1 MWRRIPLD
9 PVLACLLLLVSIE
22 DVWTQPARLIPA
34 STRPGLT
41 VSVVLMCV
49 PIAWRRRFP
58 LLVVC
63 VVTAGA
69 ILKVAENGTDAP
81 PDVPLFAWVIAVY
94 SVAAYASSRR
104 GLIGG
109 VVALIGAVAW
119 GGFVL
124 GPAIGAGAWAAG
136 RFVREN
142 RLRADTAERDRDL
155 EAQRAVLLERS
166 RIARELHDVVSHA
179 MSTIIVQAGA
189 ERLVLPPKQD
199 STRQVLAEIE
209 RTGRAAMIEMRR
221 LLGVLRDGQVE
232 LSLQPQPGLDQ
243 LEPLAEQ
250 MRGTGL
256 RVDVHVEGEPVPLSP
271 GIDVSA
277 YRIVQE
283 ALTNVL
289 RHADATHAQVSVR
302 YQNGDVEVEVIDDG
316 RGGEPNSS
324 GHGLIGMG
332 ERTALFGGD
341 LTAGPLPEGGFQVRA
356 RLPLE
361 GG

>member
-9 PVLACLLLLVSIE
+9 PVLACLLTLVSIE
-22 DVWTQPARLIPA
+22 DVWTQPQRLIPA
-34 STRPGLT
+34 DSRPILT
-41 VSVVLMCV
+41 VAVLLMCL
-49 PIAWRRRFP
+49 PIAWRRSQP
-58 LLVVC
+58 LPMMC

-69 ILKVAENGTDAP
+69 ILKTLENGMDAP
-81 PDVPLFAWVIAVY
+81 PDLPLFAWVIACY
-94 SVAAYASSRR
+94 SVAAHSGNRR

-109 VVALIGAVAW
+109 GVALAGAVAW

-124 GPAIGAGAWAAG
+124 GPAISAGAWAAG

-142 RLRADTAERDRDL
+142 RMRADTAERDRDL
-155 EAQRAVLLERS
+155 EAQRAVLFERS

-189 ERLVLPPKQD
+189 ERLVLPSEQE
-199 STRQVLAEIE
+199 STRQVLTEIE
-209 RTGRAAMIEMRR
+209 RTGRDAMIEMRR

-232 LSLQPQPGLDQ
+232 LSLQPQPGLGQ

-250 MRGTGL
+250 MRATGL
-256 RVDVHVEGEPVPLSP
+256 DVAVHAEDPPVPLSA
-271 GIDVSA
+271 GVDVSA

-289 RHADATHAQVSVR
+289 RHAGASHAAVSVR
-302 YQNGDVEVEVIDDG
+302 FRNGDVELEVIDDG
-316 RGGEPNSS
+316 RGGEPSPG
-324 GHGLIGMG
+324 GHGLIGMS
-332 ERTALFGGD
+332 ERTALFGGE
-341 LTAGPLPEGGFQVRA
+341 LEAGPRPEGGFAVRA